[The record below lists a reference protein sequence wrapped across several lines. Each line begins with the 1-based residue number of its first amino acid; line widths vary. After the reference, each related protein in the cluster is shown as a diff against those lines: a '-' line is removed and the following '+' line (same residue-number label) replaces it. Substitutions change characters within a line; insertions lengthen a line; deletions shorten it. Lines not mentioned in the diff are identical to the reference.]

1 MTFTILSHAATLT
14 LGLWLGINMSG
25 ISGAG
30 SITAALNP
38 SPQKCREVFYSIY
51 VIIFCP
57 AREGVFWYRIQYTRL
72 PISIGLAELIQ
83 GDEFTYLLSVE
94 C

>member
-14 LGLWLGINMSG
+14 LGLWLGINMNG

-38 SPQKCREVFYSIY
+38 SPKNAEKFFTLFMLLFSAQQERVYFGIVFNTQDS
-51 VIIFCP
+51 P
-57 AREGVFWYRIQYTRL
+57 SQ
-72 PISIGLAELIQ
+72 
-83 GDEFTYLLSVE
+83 
-94 C
+94 

>member
-38 SPQKCREVFYSIY
+38 SPQN
-51 VIIFCP
+51 
-57 AREGVFWYRIQYTRL
+57 
-72 PISIGLAELIQ
+72 AEKHIR
-83 GDEFTYLLSVE
+83 
-94 C
+94 